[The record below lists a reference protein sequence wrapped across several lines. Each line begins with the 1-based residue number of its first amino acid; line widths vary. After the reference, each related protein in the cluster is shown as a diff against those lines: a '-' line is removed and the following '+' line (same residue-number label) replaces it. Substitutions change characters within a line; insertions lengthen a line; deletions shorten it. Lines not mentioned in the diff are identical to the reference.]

1 MSSTTWTGDIE
12 LLGDGTFEVE
22 EELKLILAGTV
33 DVSSANL
40 NAYGSL
46 DITGILTGSGN
57 LNSITGRTDISACTN
72 SVAFTGNVNVKIGAT
87 VIVSTDSVVN
97 ATEINLEGAQG
108 TGSTGATLN
117 IVQADVVPFAAF
129 TSFALP
135 TKQALSKLGNKTS
148 FKLTKLT
155 TQIV

>member
-1 MSSTTWTGDIE
+1 MSSTTWSGDIE
-12 LLGDGTFEVE
+12 LSGDGTVEVE

-57 LNSITGRTDISACTN
+57 LNSITGITDISACTD
-72 SVAFTGNVNVKIGAT
+72 STAFTGTVNVKIGAT
-87 VIVSTDSVVN
+87 VNVSTVSVVN
-97 ATEINLEGAQG
+97 ATEINLEGVQG
-108 TGSTGATLN
+108 TVSTGATLN

-135 TKQALSKLGNKTS
+135 TKPA
-148 FKLTKLT
+148 LTKVGLGGK
-155 TQIV
+155 ISLKNKLI